1 MTRFAPLLLVV
12 LALAAAVPAAF
23 ADDST
28 PPAPAATTPAT
39 TTTTNTTA
47 SPTTPHAHAHPFARI
62 RLQLL
67 RLRLR
72 LVRLEYRV
80 VCHDQSSDRC
90 AQFTQKLITRL
101 TNLDNAVEQRMATLN
116 CTSDGTDK
124 RCVLLAKI
132 DAKLKD
138 VIQKLQSGTAPST
151 SDESGLDNAASS
163 LAAGS

>member
-28 PPAPAATTPAT
+28 PPT
-39 TTTTNTTA
+39 TTTTTTTA
-47 SPTTPHAHAHPFARI
+47 APAAGHPFARL
-62 RLQLL
+62 RLDIL

-80 VCHDQSSDRC
+80 VCHDRSSDRC
-90 AQFTQKLITRL
+90 TQFTQKLVTRL
-101 TNLDNAVEQRMATLN
+101 TGIEAAVEKKQTALN
-116 CTSDGTDK
+116 CSSSSTDK
-124 RCVLLAKI
+124 RCTLLAKI

-138 VIQKLQSGTAPST
+138 VLQKLQSGAAPST

>member
-1 MTRFAPLLLVV
+1 MTRLAPLLLVV

-28 PPAPAATTPAT
+28 PPAPT
-39 TTTTNTTA
+39 TTTTTTA
-47 SPTTPHAHAHPFARI
+47 PTGSHPFARL
-62 RLQLL
+62 RLDIL

-80 VCHDQSSDRC
+80 ACHDATSDRC
-90 AQFTQKLITRL
+90 AQFTQKLVSRL
-101 TNLDNAVEQRMATLN
+101 ANVETAVEKKLTALD
-116 CTSDGTDK
+116 CSSSSTDR
-124 RCVLLAKI
+124 RCSLLVKL

-138 VIQKLQSGTAPST
+138 VLQELQSGAAPST
-151 SDESGLDNAASS
+151 TDESGLDSAASS